1 VLKKIL
7 LILLAL
13 LLVGGFFGY
22 RFYGY
27 IFNPNISIEKE
38 KMDIHIPSN
47 GNLNSLLDTLSN
59 KKIIIDTSSFLWV
72 ADKMKFT
79 KIKPGK
85 YTIQNNWSNKDIISL
100 LRSGRQSA
108 VNLTFNNVRTIE
120 ELSGMIAG
128 YIESDSLECLN
139 YFTSQ
144 EVLEKVGLDRENI
157 ITLFIPNTYQIF
169 WNQGPKKLIDRFMK
183 EREKFWTVERLAKA
197 KAIQLTKEEVYTL
210 ASIVQKESNRNSE
223 KPIIAG
229 VYLNRL
235 ERGILLQADPTAVFG
250 VGDFTIRRVLN
261 KHIQHDSPYNTYIY
275 EGLPPGPIYMPDIS
289 SIDAVL
295 NRKEH
300 SYLYFCASTENN
312 GKHAFAKTL
321 TQHNANANKY
331 RKWLN
336 EQRIYK

>member
-1 VLKKIL
+1 MLKKIL
-7 LILLAL
+7 LFLLLAL
-13 LLVGGFFGY
+13 AVIGFFGY

-27 IFNPNISIEKE
+27 IFNPNIAISEDKV
-38 KMDIHIPSN
+38 DIHIPSD
-47 GNLNSLLDTLSN
+47 GNLASLMDSLTVRNIILDT
-59 KKIIIDTSSFLWV
+59 TSFLWV

-85 YTIQNNWSNKDIISL
+85 YTVKNNWSNKDIISV

-108 VNLTFNNVRTIE
+108 VKLTFNNVRNIE
-120 ELSGMIAG
+120 ELAGAIAP
-128 YIESDSLECLN
+128 YIEADSLECLD
-139 YFTSQ
+139 YFTSP
-144 EVLEKVGLDRENI
+144 EVLEKTGLDRENI

-169 WNQGPKKLIDRFMK
+169 WNQSPEKLVKRFIKEHEIFWNK
-183 EREKFWTVERLAKA
+183 ERLEKADALN
-197 KAIQLTKEEVYTL
+197 LTKEEVYTL
-210 ASIVQKESNRNSE
+210 ASIVQKESNHNSE
-223 KPIIAG
+223 KPTIAG
-229 VYLNRL
+229 VYLNRI
-235 ERGILLQADPTAVFG
+235 ERGILLQADPTVVFA

-261 KHIQHDSPYNTYIY
+261 RHLEYDSPYNTYIY
-275 EGLPPGPIYMPDIS
+275 EGLPPGPIFMPDIS

-336 EQRIYK
+336 EQRIYR